1 VTAGFDPD
9 PPAAGVERK
18 RPAYELVAAT
28 LRNAIA
34 TELLPT
40 GTVLTEGV
48 LAALFGA
55 SRSPIKQAFA
65 ELEAERLLCRF
76 EGRGMLVGGQAVP
89 PRRIRVT
96 ADMLGIGPD
105 PAGAVRDDAWE
116 TLYYA
121 LERDILLASIFGR
134 FRINEVALARH
145 YGVGRTV
152 ARNLLLRA
160 HALGIVAKSDSSHW
174 YGVEMSE
181 VRLRD
186 LYDLRILLEP
196 ALVGQTAPRIPPDE
210 LAAMA
215 GRLTA
220 AAVDFSRLSVAGLDA
235 LEHDVHVRCLS
246 YGGNAEMVEALKRT
260 HCTLVVG
267 KHIQAAL
274 IKTPQIDPFLDEHL
288 AIVEALRAGDGRRA
302 QRALKEH
309 LKASQIKAAERL
321 TAFRAQQQI
330 GKPPY
335 ISTD

>member
-28 LRNAIA
+28 LRKAI
-34 TELLPT
+34 TSELLPS
-40 GTVLTEGV
+40 GTVLTEV
-48 LAALFGA
+48 MLAVLFGA

-65 ELEAERLLCRF
+65 ELEAEQLLCRF
-76 EGRGMLVGGQAVP
+76 EGRGMLVGGQAVAP
-89 PRRIRVT
+89 KRIPVT

-116 TLYYA
+116 TLYYT
-121 LERDILLASIFGR
+121 LERDIILASIFGR

-160 HALGIVAKSDSSHW
+160 QALGIVAKSDSSHW
-174 YGVEMSE
+174 YSVEMSE
-181 VRLRD
+181 IRLRD

-196 ALVGQTAPRIPPDE
+196 ALVGQAAARIPADE
-210 LAAMA
+210 LAGMA
-215 GRLTA
+215 SRLTA
-220 AAVDFSRLSVAGLDA
+220 AAADFSRLSVAGLDA

-246 YGGNAEMVEALKRT
+246 YGGNAEMAEALKRT

-274 IKTPQIDPFLDEHL
+274 IKTPQIDPFMDEHL
-288 AIVEALRAGDGRRA
+288 AIVDALRAGDGGRA
-302 QRALKEH
+302 KRALKEH
-309 LKASQIKAAERL
+309 LKGSQIKAAERL
-321 TAFRAQQQI
+321 MAFRAQRQV
-330 GKPPY
+330 GLPPY
-335 ISTD
+335 ISME

>member
-1 VTAGFDPD
+1 VTSSIEPD
-9 PPAAGVERK
+9 LPATGVERK

-28 LRNAIA
+28 LRNAIV
-34 TELLPT
+34 TDLLPS

-65 ELEAERLLCRF
+65 ALEAERLLSRF
-76 EGRGMLVGGQAVP
+76 EGRGMLVGDQTGP
-89 PRRIRVT
+89 PQRIRVT

-116 TLYYA
+116 TLYYT
-121 LERDILLASIFGR
+121 LERDIILTSIFGR

-145 YGVGRTV
+145 YRVGRTV

-160 HALGIVAKSDSSHW
+160 QALGIIAKSDSSHW
-174 YGVEMSE
+174 YTVEMSE
-181 VRLRD
+181 VRFRD
-186 LYDLRILLEP
+186 LYELRILLEP
-196 ALVGQTAPRIPPDE
+196 ALVGQTATRIPPDE

-220 AAVDFSRLSVAGLDA
+220 AAADFTRLSVAGLDA
-235 LEHDVHVRCLS
+235 LEHDVHVRCLA

-274 IKTPQIDPFLDEHL
+274 IKTPQIDPFMDEHL
-288 AIVEALRAGDGRRA
+288 AIVEALRAGDGRGA
-302 QRALKEH
+302 QRALREH
-309 LKASQIKAAERL
+309 LKGSQIKAAERL
-321 TAFRAQQQI
+321 TAFRAQRQI
-330 GKPPY
+330 DRPPY
-335 ISTD
+335 ISTE